1 MTGTNSKSLGLAI
14 LCIGATLVSGCGGS
28 STDQRDPV
36 APPPA
41 VPNAD
46 VGQARAAQDAAL
58 AAEQRAATQKR
69 TDQAVSRDPVLGRN

>member
-1 MTGTNSKSLGLAI
+1 MYRMNSTTLAAAI
-14 LCIGATLVSGCGGS
+14 LCMGAAAFSGCGGS
-28 STDQRDPV
+28 STGQRDPV